1 MNMHTWDPDDQTYLA
16 DVVVAKPP
24 VQVGGVQARHQTA
37 VLEHPQLDGGVM
49 ASSDD
54 IMESILQGD

>member
-1 MNMHTWDPDDQTYLA
+1 MHTWDPDDQTYLA
-16 DVVVAKPP
+16 GVVVVEPAA
-24 VQVGGVQARHQTA
+24 QMGGIPARYQTA
-37 VLEHPQLDGGVM
+37 VLEHPQLDGGIV